1 MSSAPIW
8 RRCDKTLMT
17 PTFEVQKV
25 AMPRTRQFFPADRRI
40 EDFPDTAEES
50 MGSSEIAVGIKGMR
64 TSTLEQ
70 FKRHLRPGSVYRREN
85 LLSWSRSVD
94 RHLKE
99 LTVDGTLQK
108 LRTGLY
114 YCPRKFEFGQAPA
127 DEHEL
132 VKAFLRTDHFVI
144 TSPNLYNQLGLGTTQ
159 LYNKRVVYNQ
169 KRHGTFSLG
178 NRMVIFQRRLNV
190 PKQLSPEFLLVDLVN
205 ELSALAEDQDAVLS
219 RVRERA
225 KKMDPRKLSR
235 AVSLYG
241 KHSTQKKF
249 GEMLHNAG

>member
-1 MSSAPIW
+1 M
-8 RRCDKTLMT
+8 
-17 PTFEVQKV
+17 Q
-25 AMPRTRQFFPADRRI
+25 
-40 EDFPDTAEES
+40 
-50 MGSSEIAVGIKGMR
+50 

-70 FKRHLRPGSVYRREN
+70 LKRHLRPGRVYRRED
-85 LLSWSRSVD
+85 LLRWSHSLD

-114 YCPRKFEFGQAPA
+114 YYPRKFEFGEAPA

-132 VKAFLRTDHFVI
+132 VKAFLRTDRFVV
-144 TSPNLYNQLGLGTTQ
+144 TSPNVYNQLGLGTTQ

-169 KRHGTFSLG
+169 KRHGTFPLG
-178 NRMVIFQRRLNV
+178 NRLVTFERRFNV

-205 ELSALAEDQDAVLS
+205 ELSELAEDQEAVFS
-219 RVRERA
+219 RIRERA
-225 KKMDPRKLSR
+225 KEMNPRKLLR

-241 KHSTQKKF
+241 KYSTRKKF
-249 GEMLHNAG
+249 QEMLQHAV